1 MSQDTMTQDI
11 GTKFDMYQAAIPAS
25 IRVLNNLKGVIEKA
39 EAWAAEKNV
48 DQATVLNA
56 RLALDM
62 FPFSRQVQLVTD
74 TAKGLAARLSGTEVP
89 SYEDTETTFEQLYA
103 RVDKTIAFVQSI
115 KPEQF
120 EGAETRDITLTF
132 RGNSTHFTGLNF
144 LAVRALPNLYFHMTA
159 AYAILRHN
167 GVPVG
172 KADFLGP
179 QS

>member
-1 MSQDTMTQDI
+1 MSQETL
-11 GTKFDMYQAAIPAS
+11 TKFDMYQAAIPAS
-25 IRVLNNLKGVIEKA
+25 VRVLTNLKAIIEKA
-39 EAWAAEKNV
+39 ESWAAEKNV

-62 FPFSRQVQLVTD
+62 FPFVRQVQIVTD
-74 TAKGLAARLSGTEVP
+74 TAKGIAARLSGSEVP

-103 RVDKTIAFVQSI
+103 RIDKTLAFVKSI

-120 EGAETRDITLTF
+120 EGAETREVVLTF
-132 RGNSTHFTGLNF
+132 RGNSTHFTGLTF
-144 LAVRALPNLYFHMTA
+144 LTLRALPNLFFHITT
-159 AYAILRHN
+159 AYAILRHS

-179 QS
+179 QA

>member
-1 MSQDTMTQDI
+1 MSQETI
-11 GTKFDMYQAAIPAS
+11 TKFDMYQAAVPGS
-25 IRVLNNLKGVIEKA
+25 LRVLANLKAIIEKA
-39 EAWAAEKNV
+39 ESWAAEKNV

-62 FPFSRQVQLVTD
+62 FPFVRQVQIATD
-74 TAKGLAARLSGTEVP
+74 TAKGMAARLTGSEMP
-89 SYEDTETTFEQLYA
+89 SYEDNETTFEQLYA
-103 RVDKTIAFVQSI
+103 RLDKTIAFVKSF

-120 EGAETRDITLTF
+120 DGAESREITLTF
-132 RGNSTHFTGLNF
+132 RGNSTHFTGLTF
-144 LAVRALPNLYFHMTA
+144 LTLRALPNLYFHQTA
-159 AYAILRHN
+159 AYAILRHS